1 MDAKMEQ
8 LMRSAQ
14 AGRIV
19 HALLFAGPHG
29 TGKRS
34 AAALFA
40 RAALCQSADAD
51 KPCGVCPACK
61 KCLAGT
67 HPDVHVVAPEKS
79 TIKVEQIRTLIE
91 RLSLAP
97 YEGGRKIAV
106 IERADRMGESA
117 QNALLKTLESP
128 TGDVLFIL
136 LTEAP
141 GALLPTV
148 VSRCLQLRF
157 RCLEAADWR
166 AGAGGAGNLAGAGK
180 DRRGARAGFRGPRA
194 GDRGRRGIPAAARK
208 GRLRAGADSRAGGSG
223 ARAGAHGRRQGAR
236 GGRFGDDGTLGA
248 RSDART
254 ERGRGPLD
262 AASDARLRAS
272 RYSGSALLQR
282 VMLARRQLEANL
294 SWTNVLE
301 SMDFELALG
310 RA

>member
-79 TIKVEQIRTLIE
+79 TIKVEQIRALIE

-157 RCLEAADWR
+157 RCLEAADCARVLEGRGISPER
-166 AGAGGAGNLAGAGK
+166 AKIAAALAQGSVGRALEIEADAEYLPLRERVVSALELIRAPEDVARALARMGDVK
-180 DRRGARAGFRGPRA
+180 ERAADVLEMMELWARDLMRVQNGAR
-194 GDRGRRGIPAAARK
+194 
-208 GRLRAGADSRAGGSG
+208 
-223 ARAGAHGRRQGAR
+223 
-236 GGRFGDDGTLGA
+236 
-248 RSDART
+248 
-254 ERGRGPLD
+254 PLD